1 MNNSDT
7 TKSTTNAVLDS
18 HEARPRPTDTPAVE
32 NHDEGGEGIGRAAIL
47 RIARMA
53 LGIAAAAVAL
63 FAEKIAEDNRV
74 QGAAAPDASSW
85 WLFGL
90 AGVLFAAAMWPV
102 PRMLATE
109 PNRFF
114 STLKALRV
122 SRRRLFAGLLT
133 SAVIC
138 SLLAVPLFMT
148 LNNSAT
154 VPGSWLVNTG
164 SWLLWILS
172 LFLFAAA
179 WVVWERS
186 TLAPAENLA
195 ADPSGDKL
203 PVRIEWLVM
212 AGLLGLALLL
222 RLPNLENAPPGLW
235 FDEAQ
240 NGIVGQQLLKPDA
253 VHVPFLGDLT
263 QMGAL
268 YFYFQGL
275 LINLLGNTILAL
287 RLPAALSGSLIV
299 PMLYLLASRLYGWR
313 VGLAAAGLL
322 AFSTWNITFSRLGLA
337 SMSTIALDVAAY
349 LCVMQALRTGRMG
362 YYAGAGVLLGLALQG
377 YYASRL
383 VPFVLVAL
391 LVHRLITERARLVRA
406 VRTGMVVFAV
416 GALIAFVPVGTF
428 AAQHWDVYNSRIST
442 VSIFSQEGS
451 GGNPNALS
459 ESINK
464 HMLMFNFQ
472 GDGNGRHNL
481 PGQPMLDWLTAAL
494 FFLGLGSCVARGWR
508 WQYFFPVVWFVAALS
523 GGVLSLLFEAPQAHR
538 TLENSVVTS
547 LLAGIALGQLWELVS
562 RVIAPRAARISEA
575 VRSAAHPRGV
585 ASREESMP
593 VQPAATPTGPLGS
606 PKRLRTQEAASNK
619 PATTLPVRVH
629 AVTSIEAS
637 AVASIAPAEEP
648 VAGEAAPAASAS
660 NGDGQTGSQQ
670 VEAPADS
677 ERTQGQNNN
686 VMVPE
691 ATVIQSWAPVE
702 SAPKSRR
709 LAAAMILSVLGIFAA
724 VGWVGS
730 MSVNRYFN
738 VQMKDRGVWS
748 SMYTPETQ
756 AAKALVQYNA
766 TRTVFI
772 ASVFV
777 NLPPSRYLAPGI
789 EAQQWAGMQTLPLG
803 DTAGKDVVIV
813 SDLPSVGDLT
823 YIANLYPHATFE
835 PIYPPA
841 DPSSPLVWTIYIP
854 ASDIMA
860 LNGVHAQ
867 FFDPPGTV
875 SATAVKAVVDKT
887 LQSMAVDWSKQS
899 KPGTVRLSSTLK
911 VSNFGSYT
919 FSIKSAENGAQP
931 STLAVDGYPVAA
943 GATVQLVAGLH
954 SIVAT
959 DTVKSLLG
967 TTRVSWA
974 ANDNPVEADIPAANL
989 YDPRKIEPHGLTGVF
1004 RNGDTFD
1011 GAVVAGRVDPV
1022 ISAYFHLT
1030 PLPRPYTGEWSGRI
1044 YIPQDG
1050 LYTFTT
1056 EQLSKS
1062 RLFLDGNMVIE
1073 NLNENSALD
1082 TQQQLKR
1089 GWHEIKMQFE
1099 DLSGFSH
1106 VYLYWTPPGGTR
1118 SIIPAAFLWPKLGE
1132 YPVNPESGP
1141 FPTLAQANGA
1151 AIPADRI
1158 VNSNIAVASTPQAS
1172 SKPKAPPTGNSP
1184 IPEPPTPA
1192 PQSNTQPRPTA
1203 EGLPAEQMKAV
1214 AVLGGGASGPTR
1226 PQTAAADSK
1235 GNIYVYSDRESKIIK
1250 YDAAGNMLI
1259 SWAVNGAQNKPLGE
1273 GSALLVQSDRVMLLD
1288 AATSSLLLYDPDG
1301 KPQGT
1306 QNLCQC
1312 YFPRAM
1318 TQARDGNYWVA
1329 DTGGTRISKIS
1340 RDGKTLMSIQGKG
1353 QEIGKF
1359 SDPAGVAE
1367 SSKGI
1372 LYVSDN
1378 GNSRI
1383 QTFSAAD
1390 LKPLAQWRVPPSVAR
1405 DGTRVAT
1412 DSAGNVLVT
1421 EPGSQSVAMYDPTGK
1436 QLRRWAYSAGGRPLT
1451 PGGISP
1457 VGNDRFVVLFPNDNT
1472 AVVFSTTGK

>member
-7 TKSTTNAVLDS
+7 TKSTTTANAVLDT

-32 NHDEGGEGIGRAAIL
+32 NHDEGGEETGRAAIL

-53 LGIAAAAVAL
+53 LGIVAAAVAL

-102 PRMLATE
+102 PRLLATE

-122 SRRRLFAGLLT
+122 SRRLLFAVLLT

-138 SLLAVPLFMT
+138 SLLAVPIFMT

-179 WVVWERS
+179 WVVWERN
-186 TLAPAENLA
+186 TPAPAENIA
-195 ADPSGDKL
+195 AEPPGDKL
-203 PVRIEWLVM
+203 PVRIEWVVM
-212 AGLLGLALLL
+212 AGLFGLALLL
-222 RLPNLENAPPGLW
+222 RLPNLESAPPGLW

-275 LINLLGNTILAL
+275 LINLLGNTTLAL

-337 SMSTIALDVAAY
+337 SMSTIALDVAVY

-383 VPFVLVAL
+383 VPFVLMAL
-391 LVHRLITERARLVRA
+391 LIHRLITERAHLVRA
-406 VRTGMVVFAV
+406 VRTGVVVFAV

-428 AAQHWDVYNSRIST
+428 AAQRWDVYNSRIST

-451 GGNPNALS
+451 GGNPDALS

-562 RVIAPRAARISEA
+562 RVIAPRAARISQAVHDAAQARAATPREA
-575 VRSAAHPRGV
+575 RA
-585 ASREESMP
+585 P
-593 VQPAATPTGPLGS
+593 VQPVVLPTGPLG
-606 PKRLRTQEAASNK
+606 PAKRRPTPEAASNN
-619 PATTLPVRVH
+619 PATTLPIRLHAATSTEAPAVAPV
-629 AVTSIEAS
+629 AVTG
-637 AVASIAPAEEP
+637 EP
-648 VAGEAAPAASAS
+648 VAG
-660 NGDGQTGSQQ
+660 QTTL
-670 VEAPADS
+670 V
-677 ERTQGQNNN
+677 
-686 VMVPE
+686 
-691 ATVIQSWAPVE
+691 QSWVPTE
-702 SAPKSRR
+702 RAPKSRR
-709 LAAAMILSVLGIFAA
+709 LAAAMVLSALGIFAV

-730 MSVNRYFN
+730 MSMNRYFS

-841 DPSSPLVWTIYIP
+841 DLSSPLVWTIYIP
-854 ASDIMA
+854 ASDITA

-867 FFDPPGTV
+867 FSDPPGTV
-875 SATAVKAVVDKT
+875 SATGAKAVVDKT

-899 KPGTVRLSSTLK
+899 KPGTVRLSATLK

-919 FSIKSAENGAQP
+919 FSIKSAESGAQP

-974 ANDNPVEADIPAANL
+974 TNDNPIEADIPAANL
-989 YDPRKIEPHGLTGVF
+989 YDPRKLEPRGLTGVF

-1011 GAVVAGRVDPV
+1011 GSVVAGRVDPV

-1082 TQQQLKR
+1082 SQQQLKR

-1106 VYLYWTPPGGTR
+1106 IYLYWTPPGGTR

-1158 VNSNIAVASTPQAS
+1158 VNSNVPVTSTPQGS
-1172 SKPKAPPTGNSP
+1172 SKPKTPPTGNNP
-1184 IPEPPTPA
+1184 VPEPPTPA
-1192 PQSNTQPRPTA
+1192 PQGNTQPQPTV
-1203 EGLPAEQMKAV
+1203 EGLPAEKMKAV
-1214 AVLGGGASGPTR
+1214 AVLGGTSGPTR

-1235 GNIYVYSDRESKIIK
+1235 GNIYVYSDRESKIVK
-1250 YDAAGNMLI
+1250 YDAAGNMLL
-1259 SWAVNGAQNKPLGE
+1259 SWAVSDAQNKPVGE
-1273 GSALLVQSDRVMLLD
+1273 GSALLVQANRVMLLD
-1288 AATSSLLLYDPDG
+1288 AATSSLLLYDAQG

-1340 RDGKTLMSIQGKG
+1340 PGGKTLMSIQGKG
-1353 QEIGKF
+1353 REIGKF

-1367 SSKGI
+1367 SSKGV

-1390 LKPLAQWRVPPSVAR
+1390 LKPLAQWKVPPSVAR

-1451 PGGISP
+1451 PGGISSI
-1457 VGNDRFVVLFPNDNT
+1457 GNDRFVVLFPNDNT